1 MSEKKEQE
9 VKLEIQL
16 DEETAQGVYAN
27 LAVVNHSDAEFTL
40 DFIFVQPQTTRAKV
54 RSRVITSPRHVKRL
68 LLALEE
74 NVRKY
79 EKAFGPIDLGPNVA
93 MPVDEMGNYH

>member
-27 LAVVNHSDAEFTL
+27 LGVVNHNDAEFIL
-40 DFIFVQPQTTRAKV
+40 DFIFVQPQAPRAKV

-79 EKAFGPIDLGPNVA
+79 EQKFGPIDPGPKEAAPPAVG
-93 MPVDEMGNYH
+93 GNYH